1 MIGSRFP
8 LVAAAAAA
16 MLAFAAA
23 PALAAPQALPWGN
36 PEAEAVLFEAD
47 FDTAFQEA
55 DAASDALHGDKAP
68 YVQLAHSGQLS
79 PKDNCH
85 KHKAAGER
93 HWHEANSSERGG
105 PCVKDDGKTWR
116 LTDHAICAGPR
127 IELVRAGERWGA
139 NYKSV
144 AEALKDCIIALPDPG
159 GR

>member
-8 LVAAAAAA
+8 FVAAAAAA

-23 PALAAPQALPWGN
+23 PALAAHQALPWGN
-36 PEAEAVLFEAD
+36 PEAEAALFEAE
-47 FDTAFQEA
+47 FDK
-55 DAASDALHGDKAP
+55 ALHEAP
-68 YVQLAHSGQLS
+68 VFQFAHAGQLS

-93 HWHEANSSERGG
+93 HWHREDSAERGG
-105 PCVKDDGKTWR
+105 PCVKDGGETWR
-116 LTDHAICAGPR
+116 LTDHAICSGPR
-127 IELVRAGERWGA
+127 IELVRAGGRRGA
-139 NYKSV
+139 DYKRV